1 MSIFDPVERIPDAP
15 TWRCPHCRTL
25 QPETSRCRGCS
36 RAAVSCASCHYF
48 RPSFVGA
55 LAFCATDPTREPLG
69 GHEVRPCWVSLG
81 TTSGPDGGLL
91 DALLSPSTV
100 ATAVPVPGAPAGV
113 SAPRSVQ
120 QPVDGEVDQ
129 ARSERRGR
137 LVEAPHVAP
146 AGTLV
151 SELRRR
157 SGQDHG

>member
-48 RPSFVGA
+48 RPSFVGT
-55 LAFCATDPTREPLG
+55 LGFCANDPAREPLG
-69 GHEVRPCWVSLG
+69 GHEVRPCWLSLG
-81 TTSGPDGGLL
+81 ATPAPDGGLL

-100 ATAVPVPGAPAGV
+100 ATARPAPSMPAVLSVPP
-113 SAPRSVQ
+113 SVQ
-120 QPVDGEVDQ
+120 QPVGAECDR
-129 ARSERRGR
+129 ARTELRDR

-146 AGTLV
+146 AGALV

-157 SGQDHG
+157 SGQAPG

>member
-1 MSIFDPVERIPDAP
+1 MSIFDPLERIPDAP

-25 QPETSRCRGCS
+25 QPESSRCRGCS

-55 LAFCATDPTREPLG
+55 LGFCATDPAREPLS

-81 TTSGPDGGLL
+81 ATSAPDGGLL
-91 DALLSPSTV
+91 DALLSPSSA
-100 ATAVPVPGAPAGV
+100 ATALPAPSAPAGV
-113 SAPRSVQ
+113 SAFSPVQ
-120 QPVDGEVDQ
+120 QPVDVEDDE
-129 ARSERRGR
+129 AHSEHRGR

-151 SELRRR
+151 SELQRR